1 MRVGIWDKDC
11 ARKREKAGWVFDLRR
26 PCQGKRDRQRERRG
40 MEAAAKRSVVCVT
53 GAGGFVASWLVKLLL
68 SKAHYT
74 VRGTVRDPGNAKN
87 AHLKA
92 LEGAGERLQLLSADL
107 LDYDSIASAVA
118 GCEGVFHVASPV
130 PSGRSTNPEEEV
142 IAPAVTGTLNVLKA
156 CNEAKVKRV
165 VIVSSC
171 AAVFNNPNWPKGK
184 VFTEDSWSD
193 EDLCRKGEDWYLL
206 SKTRAER
213 EAFAYAA
220 KTGMDVVAILPSL
233 VLGPLMQPTVNASS
247 KILLKYLKGEHE
259 TVENR
264 FWNLVDVR
272 DVADALLLAYE
283 NPEASGRYICSPVRI
298 KVSDVINILKTLY
311 PTYTYPKNFTEVEE
325 GKVMSSEKLQKLG
338 WTFRP
343 VEKTLG
349 DSVESYKASGI
360 LN

>member
-1 MRVGIWDKDC
+1 
-11 ARKREKAGWVFDLRR
+11 
-26 PCQGKRDRQRERRG
+26 
-40 MEAAAKRSVVCVT
+40 MEAAAAKTTSVVCVT

-68 SKAHYT
+68 SDPKARYT
-74 VRGTVRDPGNAKN
+74 VRGTARDPDAKN

-107 LDYDSIASAVA
+107 MDYGSIASAVA

-156 CNEAKVKRV
+156 CHEAKVKRV

-171 AAVFNNPNWPKGK
+171 AAVFNNPDWPKGK

-220 KTGMDVVAILPSL
+220 KTGLDVVAILPSL

-283 NPEASGRYICSPVRI
+283 NPAASGRYICSPVRI
-298 KVSDVINILKTLY
+298 KVSDVISILKTLY

-325 GKVMSSEKLQKLG
+325 GNVMSSEKLQKLG